1 MPEPSW
7 WFASPRTYACCRGW
21 PTVFPLLRAP
31 GGSGLWWMGWW
42 GSALGR
48 ASSSQQCFPRNGWCS
63 CRSRRS
69 SSYGAGTGM
78 LTNSICHKFHSNV
91 SMSLDATNSRQHQ
104 IEIEWVYLL
113 SSTFL
118 SVAVR
123 SFCLAVSQ
131 NLTLSHSDLKAK
143 NLMAFSRAVFRLEA
157 RRDIVWKKTHR
168 GWDCDLGFF

>member
-1 MPEPSW
+1 MAVLPQANNVSLVT
-7 WFASPRTYACCRGW
+7 AD
-21 PTVFPLLRAP
+21 
-31 GGSGLWWMGWW
+31 
-42 GSALGR
+42 AL
-48 ASSSQQCFPRNGWCS
+48 ADLVDLQAMVQVQVCS
-63 CRSRRS
+63 LTQFV
-69 SSYGAGTGM
+69 SY
-78 LTNSICHKFHSNV
+78 HKFHSNV
-91 SMSLDATNSRQHQ
+91 SISLDATNSRQHQ

-157 RRDIVWKKTHR
+157 RRDIV
-168 GWDCDLGFF
+168 